1 MSMSK
6 LVDKFNREINYL
18 RISVTDRCNLR
29 CIYCMPADGILHKP
43 QNKILSYEHINR
55 IVRVGCGL
63 GIEKVR
69 ITGGEPLARKDLV
82 LLIKSLEEIKG
93 LKEIALTTNGVYL
106 ADYVSSLKQAG
117 LDRVNISLDSLKPD
131 KFLRITRGGSLKKVF
146 DGIESALGAGFSMV
160 KINTVLIKGFNED
173 EIIDFANLTRDMPV
187 EIRFIEFMP
196 TNLDYYSH
204 EHLFFSCQEAKNIC
218 SDLGT
223 LFPVGNHGS
232 PNARVFK
239 IDGFSGTIG
248 FISPLSE
255 PFCSTCNKLRLTSDG
270 SLRSCLY
277 SPESVNL
284 KEAIDRGATD
294 EDLAIRIKEAV
305 TLKPKPHRLEEVP
318 IRIESEKF
326 SMCQI
331 GG

>member
-29 CIYCMPADGILHKP
+29 CIYCMPADGIFNKP

-55 IVRVGCGL
+55 IVRVACGL

-82 LLIKSLEEIKG
+82 LLIKSLKEIKG
-93 LKEIALTTNGVYL
+93 LKEIALTTNGIYL
-106 ADYVSSLKQAG
+106 ASHAYSLKQAG
-117 LDRVNISLDSLKPD
+117 LDRVNISLDSLKPE
-131 KFLRITRGGSLKKVF
+131 KFHSITRGGNLKAVF

-160 KINTVLIKGFNED
+160 KINTVLIKGVNED

-187 EIRFIEFMP
+187 EARFIEFMP
-196 TNLDYYSH
+196 TNLDYYSN

-218 SDLGT
+218 SDLGE
-223 LFPVGNHGS
+223 LFPVVNHGL
-232 PNARVFK
+232 NARVFK

-255 PFCSTCNKLRLTSDG
+255 PFCSSCNKLRLTSDG
-270 SLRSCLY
+270 SLRSCLH
-277 SPESVNL
+277 SPKSVNL

-294 EDLAIRIKEAV
+294 EDLAMLIREAV
-305 TLKPKPHRLEEVP
+305 TLKPESHHLQKAP
-318 IRIESEKF
+318 IGIESEKF